1 MISIIGGVVMIGAAT
16 AYAAAMA
23 KFISKN
29 DNS

>member
-1 MISIIGGVVMIGAAT
+1 MISVIGGVVFVGVAT

-29 DNS
+29 DES